1 MEKFN
6 VLEEII
12 TNRRSVKPAVF
23 NGKKIPDHQIRQL
36 LDLANWAPT
45 HGFTEPWRFIVYSG
59 EAVEQF
65 SHRHAE
71 LYRQGTTPATF
82 NAGKYEKQKHN
93 GDKTSHLILVYMQ
106 RGDNSNITVLEEIC
120 ATAAAAQNILLGA
133 EALGIALLWSTGG
146 MVMHPLMKTWLGLGE
161 EDIVI
166 GQLFLG
172 YTDEP
177 AKPGRRIPVET
188 KTTWIDHL
196 EERAR

>member
-1 MEKFN
+1 MLF
-6 VLEEII
+6 
-12 TNRRSVKPAVF
+12 RS
-23 NGKKIPDHQIRQL
+23 
-36 LDLANWAPT
+36 
-45 HGFTEPWRFIVYSG
+45 
-59 EAVEQF
+59 
-65 SHRHAE
+65 
-71 LYRQGTTPATF
+71 
-82 NAGKYEKQKHN
+82 
-93 GDKTSHLILVYMQ
+93 
-106 RGDNSNITVLEEIC
+106 VLEEIC

-133 EALGIALLWSTGG
+133 EALGIAVLWSTGG